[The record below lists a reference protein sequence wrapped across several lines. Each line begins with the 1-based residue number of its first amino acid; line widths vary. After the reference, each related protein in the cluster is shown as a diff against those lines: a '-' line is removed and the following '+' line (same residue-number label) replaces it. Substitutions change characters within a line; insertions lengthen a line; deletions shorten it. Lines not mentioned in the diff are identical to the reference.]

1 MSTGPGLLARRF
13 SAVAEGVAG
22 TRRQVGGLALVVLGV
37 AAFGWWIT
45 GPLLRGRWADAGV
58 IGLVFLWYLL
68 SLILRNRLRPGLARL
83 VPGYRD
89 TWRRAALAG
98 FTGALLA
105 LVGLQVSTGARWSS
119 ALFVG
124 AMLLALL
131 TWASQA
137 RWLMLA
143 LGSFVPALLFALP
156 WGRDRPWWTDWLDP
170 LPAWLVLA
178 WTLLWMAWLWRRL
191 DPRLGRSRAGQVTWG
206 PFTLYSFYWLMPL
219 WREYLLRHARPTPA
233 SVLARAELV
242 VLRERHWTAT
252 WSAVLPVV
260 AATPLLLEL
269 MGALF
274 HNSRLPMREVW
285 QPLPGLLLFLL
296 AMSGALAAF
305 GLSEGMFR
313 RRREQALLMLLPG
326 MPRGAALNRQL
337 ALRAWLQMLMPW
349 VAGMLIIALHDGVQ
363 ERVQREL
370 FHGSWIPGAML
381 LTPSLVV
388 LAWRDWSRMRGWNLG
403 RQQLAL
409 APMFVAGYFIGTWM
423 LEAHWPWWAWLVL
436 GLLPALA
443 LAAWRWGQLSRWST
457 AWPAG
462 RWAGA
467 PGPRP
472 QIGSSV

>member
-1 MSTGPGLLARRF
+1 M
-13 SAVAEGVAG
+13 
-22 TRRQVGGLALVVLGV
+22 
-37 AAFGWWIT
+37 
-45 GPLLRGRWADAGV
+45 
-58 IGLVFLWYLL
+58 
-68 SLILRNRLRPGLARL
+68 
-83 VPGYRD
+83 
-89 TWRRAALAG
+89 
-98 FTGALLA
+98 
-105 LVGLQVSTGARWSS
+105 
-119 ALFVG
+119 
-124 AMLLALL
+124 
-131 TWASQA
+131 
-137 RWLMLA
+137 
-143 LGSFVPALLFALP
+143 
-156 WGRDRPWWTDWLDP
+156 
-170 LPAWLVLA
+170 LA
-178 WTLLWMAWLWRRL
+178 WTLLWMAWLWWRL

-219 WREYLLRHARPTPA
+219 WREHLLRHARPTPA

-252 WSAVLPVV
+252 WSAVLLVV
-260 AATPLLLEL
+260 AAMPLLLEL

-296 AMSGALAAF
+296 AMSGALAVF

-349 VAGMLIIALHDGVQ
+349 VAGMLIIALHDGAQ

-388 LAWRDWSRMRGWNLG
+388 MAWRDWARQRAWTLG

-409 APMFVAGYFIGTWM
+409 APMFAAGYFIGTW
-423 LEAHWPWWAWLVL
+423 LQEAHWPWWAWLAL

-443 LAAWRWGQLSRWST
+443 LAAWRWHRLSRWPA

-462 RWAGA
+462 RWAG
-467 PGPRP
+467 GSSPRP